1 MYTWT
6 QNERIMALVVEA
18 LHLRHG
24 CASQPDN
31 TGAQDQ
37 GDEYPSRIAFLDGG
51 AAPTFIVLTLT
62 DNIDLNV
69 GDANGE
75 WGSSLSICGGM
86 YSEMPP
92 ENERLEDCLNK
103 LPYISDRDPSDY
115 RSPDRLAEDIA
126 VILSKMASNT
136 QTVIDG
142 LSKAD
147 RADLRAG
154 DVSLE
159 TLTGG
164 RK

>member
-1 MYTWT
+1 MYKWT
-6 QNERIMALVVEA
+6 KNEEIMARVVEA

-24 CASQPDN
+24 YASQPDN

-51 AAPTFIVLTLT
+51 AMPTFIVLTLT

-75 WGSSLSICGGM
+75 WGSSLSICGGV
-86 YSEMPP
+86 YCEMRP
-92 ENERLEDCLNK
+92 ENESLEDRLNA
-103 LPYISDRDPSDY
+103 LQYIPDGDPSDY
-115 RSPDRLAEDIA
+115 RSPDKLSEDMAI
-126 VILSKMASNT
+126 ILSKMVSNT
-136 QTVIDG
+136 QAVIDG
-142 LSKAD
+142 LSQDD

-159 TLTGG
+159 TLTG
-164 RK
+164 